1 MEGYLFKQGEKGL
14 VKSWRRRWFLMDD
27 EKMFYFKDKGEP
39 VVGFIN
45 LNQAGTVTV
54 NDRTHARDG
63 YGFQIETNQRVWYLS
78 APSVPERESW
88 MKAIQAKLL
97 AAKPDGATTL
107 EVPSTSSAMKA
118 GSRTTSTG
126 SNATNSLSNSGSLG
140 SKNATPNTPSK
151 RQNLLGTSNNSSD
164 SSRTGGVGLGSRRT
178 SSIGENN
185 PITKKSVIKLS
196 QTEDPAIFEFEEDAL
211 VDKPVEKFLP
221 DDEEDSI
228 EQDRVDFIDDDNV
241 EDEDEV
247 LSQLATSVPVDI
259 PLKSMAKTWHDRYL
273 DSDDETGPRERS
285 KTVQFEKPHE
295 LAAKTYQ
302 DVYLRNGLE
311 LDVPM
316 SVSTKKR
323 IKAYI

>member
-164 SSRTGGVGLGSRRT
+164 SSRTGGVGFGSRRT

-241 EDEDEV
+241 EDEDG
-247 LSQLATSVPVDI
+247 
-259 PLKSMAKTWHDRYL
+259 KSN
-273 DSDDETGPRERS
+273 
-285 KTVQFEKPHE
+285 VQI
-295 LAAKTYQ
+295 LTYNMNI
-302 DVYLRNGLE
+302 DNSSHVH
-311 LDVPM
+311 
-316 SVSTKKR
+316 
-323 IKAYI
+323 I

>member
-97 AAKPDGATTL
+97 AAKLDGATL

-164 SSRTGGVGLGSRRT
+164 SSRTGGVGFGSRRT

-196 QTEDPAIFEFEEDAL
+196 QTEDPGTCTVTDNF
-211 VDKPVEKFLP
+211 
-221 DDEEDSI
+221 SI
-228 EQDRVDFIDDDNV
+228 LRPSNLI
-241 EDEDEV
+241 
-247 LSQLATSVPVDI
+247 SC
-259 PLKSMAKTWHDRYL
+259 LKLHT
-273 DSDDETGPRERS
+273 
-285 KTVQFEKPHE
+285 
-295 LAAKTYQ
+295 
-302 DVYLRNGLE
+302 
-311 LDVPM
+311 
-316 SVSTKKR
+316 
-323 IKAYI
+323 I